1 MQKKSRCSGFTL
13 LFDGIIPICI
23 AALTAFACIF
33 PACNPCPTVDFDY
46 FQGIIRA
53 LLYMQRVTAFE
64 ALKLYPGFADSR
76 KTCASLGRANR
87 VSNRGHKL

>member
-1 MQKKSRCSGFTL
+1 MQKKSRSSGFML
-13 LFDGIIPICI
+13 LFDRIIPICI
-23 AALTAFACIF
+23 AALTAFACISK
-33 PACNPCPTVDFDY
+33 PAVLLIVDFDY
-46 FQGIIRA
+46 FQGIITA